1 MESARTFRQRSDGSD
16 ATYAGDRETVRRLR
30 PFQRRTEHCGRHS
43 LCHSADV
50 GVPWGPATCC
60 RGLLRGRPWYRQGA
74 IELSQPGCCGLRT
87 SCPHAIRTSQVPG
100 HEAVKEVNPM
110 KFRWLIPLAILVP
123 LRLSATD
130 APVGARVAT
139 ITVNPKEITVLH
151 LRPDFESTIR
161 MPEEVTSVILGS
173 PGEFKAEHNEGEPE
187 YVYVK
192 PITKQAA
199 QSNLLIATKSGQH
212 VTLELVSDSTGIPN
226 QSQPVDFLIE
236 YRSARSFLISA
247 ESGAPAM
254 PAAAGMVPA
263 HESSGR
269 DTGPE
274 LSPLSNLDEEFRQQQ
289 KVNAPKWTKWEDKQI
304 ETSIC
309 DMRQWSNETVIAY
322 SVLNTSDQPV
332 EIVPPQIQI
341 TGRTAS
347 KKKKKEG
354 KGIISDQL
362 EIRDYRL
369 SATRLEPGGRAD
381 GVVVFDR
388 PNFKE
393 STEKLFLQ
401 IAQADQVDRPILIR
415 LPFTPPISGDS
426 K

>member
-1 MESARTFRQRSDGSD
+1 MK
-16 ATYAGDRETVRRLR
+16 LR
-30 PFQRRTEHCGRHS
+30 WIIPV
-43 LCHSADV
+43 A
-50 GVPWGPATCC
+50 
-60 RGLLRGRPWYRQGA
+60 LL
-74 IELSQPGCCGLRT
+74 I
-87 SCPHAIRTSQVPG
+87 
-100 HEAVKEVNPM
+100 
-110 KFRWLIPLAILVP
+110 P

-130 APVGARVAT
+130 SPVGARVAT
-139 ITVNPKEITVLH
+139 IAINPREITVLH
-151 LRPDFESTIR
+151 LRPEFESTIR
-161 MPEEVTSVILGS
+161 MPEEITSVILGS

-192 PITKQAA
+192 PITKDAA

-212 VTLELVSDSTGIPN
+212 VTLELVSDGAGVTN

-236 YRSARSFLISA
+236 YRASRSFLIA
-247 ESGAPAM
+247 GDSGAPAILTA
-254 PAAAGMVPA
+254 PAKEPSHGAGGGEVTTTSA
-263 HESSGR
+263 
-269 DTGPE
+269 
-274 LSPLSNLDEEFRQQQ
+274 PLSSLDEEFKQQQ
-289 KVNAPKWTKWEDKQI
+289 RINAPKWTKWQDKQI
-304 ETSIC
+304 ETSIG
-309 DMRQWSNETVIAY
+309 DMRQLSNESVISY
-322 SVLNTSDQPV
+322 SILNSSNEPV

-341 TGRTAS
+341 TGRQATK

-369 SATRLEPGGRAD
+369 STTRLEPGERAD

-401 IAQADQVDRPILIR
+401 IAQADQVDRPVLIR
-415 LPFTPPISGDS
+415 LPFTPPISGDG

>member
-1 MESARTFRQRSDGSD
+1 MK
-16 ATYAGDRETVRRLR
+16 LR
-30 PFQRRTEHCGRHS
+30 WIIPV
-43 LCHSADV
+43 A
-50 GVPWGPATCC
+50 
-60 RGLLRGRPWYRQGA
+60 LL
-74 IELSQPGCCGLRT
+74 I
-87 SCPHAIRTSQVPG
+87 
-100 HEAVKEVNPM
+100 
-110 KFRWLIPLAILVP
+110 P

-130 APVGARVAT
+130 TPVGARVAT
-139 ITVNPKEITVLH
+139 ITISPREITVLH
-151 LRPDFESTIR
+151 LRPEFESTIR
-161 MPEEVTSVILGS
+161 MPEEITSVILGS

-192 PITKQAA
+192 PITKNAA

-212 VTLELVSDSTGIPN
+212 VTLELVSDGTGIPN

-236 YRSARSFLISA
+236 YRSARSFLISSNSETA
-247 ESGAPAM
+247 AM
-254 PAAAGMVPA
+254 PTAPGKIPT
-263 HESSGR
+263 HEISSGY
-269 DTGPE
+269 TGSGSP
-274 LSPLSNLDEEFRQQQ
+274 PLSSLDEEFRQQQ

-304 ETSIC
+304 ETSIG
-309 DMRQWSNETVIAY
+309 DMRQLSNESVISY
-322 SVLNTSDQPV
+322 SILNSSNEPV

-341 TGRTAS
+341 TGRQAT

-369 SATRLEPGGRAD
+369 TTTRLEPGERAD

-401 IAQADQVDRPILIR
+401 IAQADQVDHPILIR
-415 LPFTPPISGDS
+415 LPFTPPISGDG

>member
-1 MESARTFRQRSDGSD
+1 MK
-16 ATYAGDRETVRRLR
+16 LR
-30 PFQRRTEHCGRHS
+30 WIIPV
-43 LCHSADV
+43 A
-50 GVPWGPATCC
+50 
-60 RGLLRGRPWYRQGA
+60 LL
-74 IELSQPGCCGLRT
+74 I
-87 SCPHAIRTSQVPG
+87 
-100 HEAVKEVNPM
+100 
-110 KFRWLIPLAILVP
+110 P

-130 APVGARVAT
+130 TPVGARVAT
-139 ITVNPKEITVLH
+139 ITISPREITVLH
-151 LRPDFESTIR
+151 LRPEFESTIR
-161 MPEEVTSVILGS
+161 MPEEITSVILGS

-192 PITKQAA
+192 PITKDAA

-212 VTLELVSDSTGIPN
+212 VTLELVSDGAGVTN

-236 YRSARSFLISA
+236 YRASRSFLIA
-247 ESGAPAM
+247 GDSGAPAILTA
-254 PAAAGMVPA
+254 PGKEPSHGVGGGEVTTTSA
-263 HESSGR
+263 
-269 DTGPE
+269 
-274 LSPLSNLDEEFRQQQ
+274 PLSSLDEEFKQQQ
-289 KVNAPKWTKWEDKQI
+289 RINAPKWTKWQDKQI
-304 ETSIC
+304 ETSIG
-309 DMRQWSNETVIAY
+309 DMRQWSNETVISY
-322 SVLNTSDQPV
+322 SILNSSNESV

-341 TGRTAS
+341 TGRQATK

-369 SATRLEPGGRAD
+369 STTRLEPGERAD

-401 IAQADQVDRPILIR
+401 IAQADQVDRPVLIR
-415 LPFTPPISGDS
+415 LPFTPPISGDG

>member
-1 MESARTFRQRSDGSD
+1 MKLNWFIPIA
-16 ATYAGDRETVRRLR
+16 
-30 PFQRRTEHCGRHS
+30 
-43 LCHSADV
+43 
-50 GVPWGPATCC
+50 
-60 RGLLRGRPWYRQGA
+60 LL
-74 IELSQPGCCGLRT
+74 I
-87 SCPHAIRTSQVPG
+87 
-100 HEAVKEVNPM
+100 
-110 KFRWLIPLAILVP
+110 P

-130 APVGARVAT
+130 AAVGARVAT
-139 ITVNPKEITVLH
+139 VTINPKEITVLH
-151 LRPDFESTIR
+151 LRPEFESTIR

-199 QSNLLIATKSGQH
+199 QSNLLIATRSGQQ
-212 VTLELVSDSTGIPN
+212 VTLELVSDGDGMPN
-226 QSQPVDFLIE
+226 HSQPVDFLIE
-236 YRSARSFLISA
+236 YRFARSFLISSD
-247 ESGAPAM
+247 SGAPAM
-254 PAAAGMVPA
+254 PAVAGKVPA

-274 LSPLSNLDEEFRQQQ
+274 LSPLSNLAEEFRQQQ

-322 SVLNTSDQPV
+322 SVLNGSDKPV

-369 SATRLEPGGRAD
+369 SATRLEPGGRVD

>member
-1 MESARTFRQRSDGSD
+1 MK
-16 ATYAGDRETVRRLR
+16 LR
-30 PFQRRTEHCGRHS
+30 WIIPV
-43 LCHSADV
+43 A
-50 GVPWGPATCC
+50 
-60 RGLLRGRPWYRQGA
+60 LL
-74 IELSQPGCCGLRT
+74 I
-87 SCPHAIRTSQVPG
+87 
-100 HEAVKEVNPM
+100 
-110 KFRWLIPLAILVP
+110 P

-130 APVGARVAT
+130 TPVGARVAT
-139 ITVNPKEITVLH
+139 ITISPREITVLH
-151 LRPDFESTIR
+151 LRPEFESTIR
-161 MPEEVTSVILGS
+161 MPEEITSVILGS

-192 PITKQAA
+192 PITKDAA

-212 VTLELVSDSTGIPN
+212 VTLELVSDGAGVTN

-236 YRSARSFLISA
+236 YRASRSFLIA
-247 ESGAPAM
+247 GDSGAPAILT
-254 PAAAGMVPA
+254 A
-263 HESSGR
+263 SGKEPSHGVGGGEV
-269 DTGPE
+269 TTT
-274 LSPLSNLDEEFRQQQ
+274 SAPLSSLDEEFKQQQ
-289 KVNAPKWTKWEDKQI
+289 RINAPKWTKWQDKQI
-304 ETSIC
+304 ETSIG
-309 DMRQWSNETVIAY
+309 DMRQLSNESVISY
-322 SVLNTSDQPV
+322 SIPNNSNEPV

-341 TGRTAS
+341 TGRQATK

-369 SATRLEPGGRAD
+369 STTRLEPGERAD

-401 IAQADQVDRPILIR
+401 IAQADQVDRPVLIR
-415 LPFTPPISGDS
+415 LPFTPPISGDG

>member
-1 MESARTFRQRSDGSD
+1 
-16 ATYAGDRETVRRLR
+16 
-30 PFQRRTEHCGRHS
+30 
-43 LCHSADV
+43 
-50 GVPWGPATCC
+50 
-60 RGLLRGRPWYRQGA
+60 
-74 IELSQPGCCGLRT
+74 
-87 SCPHAIRTSQVPG
+87 
-100 HEAVKEVNPM
+100 M
-110 KFRWLIPLAILVP
+110 KFGWFIPIALLIP

-130 APVGARVAT
+130 AAVGARVASIT
-139 ITVNPKEITVLH
+139 INPREITVLH
-151 LRPDFESTIR
+151 LRPEFESTIR

-173 PGEFKAEHNEGEPE
+173 PDEFKAEHNEGEPE

-192 PITKQAA
+192 PITKQSA

-212 VTLELVSDSTGIPN
+212 VTLELVSDGTGIPN

-236 YRSARSFLISA
+236 YRSARSFLISSD
-247 ESGAPAM
+247 SGTPTM
-254 PAAAGMVPA
+254 PAAPGKIPVHEINGADAG
-263 HESSGR
+263 SG
-269 DTGPE
+269 
-274 LSPLSNLDEEFRQQQ
+274 SAPLSNLDEEFRLQQ
-289 KVNAPKWTKWEDKQI
+289 KVNAPKWTKWEDRQI
-304 ETSIC
+304 ETSIG
-309 DMRQWSNETVIAY
+309 DMRQWSNQTVISY
-322 SVLNTSDQPV
+322 SILNTSDQPV

-341 TGRTAS
+341 TGRSAAKK

-354 KGIISDQL
+354 NGIISDQL

-415 LPFTPPISGDS
+415 LPFTPPISGDG

>member
-1 MESARTFRQRSDGSD
+1 
-16 ATYAGDRETVRRLR
+16 
-30 PFQRRTEHCGRHS
+30 
-43 LCHSADV
+43 
-50 GVPWGPATCC
+50 
-60 RGLLRGRPWYRQGA
+60 
-74 IELSQPGCCGLRT
+74 
-87 SCPHAIRTSQVPG
+87 
-100 HEAVKEVNPM
+100 M
-110 KFRWLIPLAILVP
+110 KLRWLIPLAILLP

-139 ITVNPKEITVLH
+139 ITVNPKEITILH

-161 MPEEVTSVILGS
+161 MPEQVTSVILGS
-173 PGEFKAEHNEGEPE
+173 PGQFKAEHNEGEPE

-192 PITKQAA
+192 PITKEAA
-199 QSNLLIATKSGQH
+199 QSNLLIATTSGQH
-212 VTLELVSDSTGIPN
+212 VTLELVSDGAGVPN

-236 YRSARSFLISA
+236 YRSARSFLISSSSETPTMPTA
-247 ESGAPAM
+247 HGKSPANETGSGDI
-254 PAAAGMVPA
+254 G
-263 HESSGR
+263 SS
-269 DTGPE
+269 
-274 LSPLSNLDEEFRQQQ
+274 SAPLSSLDEEFGQQQ

-304 ETSIC
+304 ETSIG
-309 DMRQWSNETVIAY
+309 DMRQWSNESVIAY
-322 SVLNTSDQPV
+322 SVLNASDQPV
-332 EIVPPQIQI
+332 EIVPPQIQM
-341 TGRTAS
+341 TGRTAG

-369 SATRLEPGGRAD
+369 SATRLEPGERAD

-401 IAQADQVDRPILIR
+401 IAQADEVDRPILIC
-415 LPFTPPISGDS
+415 LPFTPPISGEG